1 MPVKRPDRDELGRI
15 AEALHL
21 PLNEQDLRSY
31 AALADATLDSY
42 TRLDELPDA
51 FVAPRYPQ
59 REPGHAPEPEDN
71 PNHGWVWRCSITGA
85 REGPLA
91 GTRVAVKDNVAVAGL
106 PMRNG
111 TPVMEGYVP
120 REDATVVTRVLDAGG
135 ELVGKTA
142 VPGLCWDGAGVTCYP
157 EPQPSNPYDAARLP
171 GASSA
176 GNAVV
181 LVDGQADVAI
191 GGDQGGSVRLPASWS
206 GCCGLKPTHGLVPYT
221 GAFPI
226 EATVDHIGPMART
239 VADCARLLEVMA
251 GEDGADPR
259 QYCPVTERYTEAL
272 DGGLD
277 GLHIGVLREGFGIE
291 EAAEPDVDAAVRS
304 VAETMAGAGAA
315 VEEVS
320 VPMHRDGLA
329 IWTAIAL
336 EGTAELLVRGDG
348 GGTNWRGRYPTE
360 LMDFYGRARRAR
372 GQDLSPTVT
381 LTALLGT
388 YLSERYNHHYYAKA
402 QNLAAR
408 LRAHYDDALQR
419 VDLLLLPTTA
429 MKAVQR
435 PANPDIEETVN
446 TALCNLHNTTPT
458 DATGH
463 PAVSVPCSV
472 SGGLPVG
479 AMLVARHFDEATL
492 VRAGHAYEQLRGAL
506 PQPNRLAGVIPS
518 VPST

>member
-1 MPVKRPDRDELGRI
+1 MAVKRPDPDELARI
-15 AEALHL
+15 AETLHL
-21 PLNEQDLRSY
+21 PLSEQELASY
-31 AALADATLDSY
+31 AALADATLQSY
-42 TRLDELPDA
+42 TRLDELPDT
-51 FVAPRYPQ
+51 FVEPRYPL
-59 REPGHAPEPEDN
+59 RGPGHAPDAEQN

-85 REGPLA
+85 SEGSLA
-91 GTRVAVKDNVAVAGL
+91 GVRVAVKDNVAVAGL

-157 EPQPSNPYDAARLP
+157 EPQPENPYDAARLP

-181 LVDGQADVAI
+181 QVNEQADVAI

-226 EATVDHIGPMART
+226 ESTVDHIGPMART

-259 QYCPVTERYTEAL
+259 QYRPRTERYTDAIGADIE
-272 DGGLD
+272 GLR
-277 GLHIGVLREGFGIE
+277 IGVLREGFGIDGIS
-291 EAAEPDVDAAVRS
+291 EPDVDAAVRS
-304 VAETMAGAGAA
+304 VAENLAGAGAA

-320 VPMHRDGLA
+320 VPMHHDGLA
-329 IWTAIAL
+329 IWTAVAL
-336 EGTAELLVRGDG
+336 EGTAELMVRGDG

-402 QNLAAR
+402 QNLAGQ
-408 LRAHYDDALQR
+408 LRERYDAALQQ

-429 MKAVQR
+429 MKAPLR
-435 PANPDIEETVN
+435 PTNPGIEETVN
-446 TALCNLHNTTPT
+446 TALSNLHNTTPT

-463 PAVSVPCSV
+463 PALSVPCGISE
-472 SGGLPVG
+472 GLPVG
-479 AMLVARHFDEATL
+479 AMLIARYFDEGTL
-492 VRAGHAYEQLRGAL
+492 VRVGHAYEQLRGQL
-506 PQPNRLAGVIPS
+506 PAPGAAG
-518 VPST
+518 